1 MGRFNRSNK
10 FNNDRNS
17 GPSQKYQAVCSKCGK
32 DCELPFRPSGDRPVF
47 CSDCFGRQNNSR
59 PNNFGGR
66 SNFGDKRMFEATCAK
81 CGQNCQVPFQPRPGK
96 DVFCNA
102 CFGKSAP
109 GGNRGGGGQMDNKQL
124 EMLNAKLDK
133 ILKILAPNS
142 APEIKEEKKV
152 KKEKE
157 VKPAK
162 KTTKKKK

>member
-1 MGRFNRSNK
+1 
-10 FNNDRNS
+10 
-17 GPSQKYQAVCSKCGK
+17 
-32 DCELPFRPSGDRPVF
+32 
-47 CSDCFGRQNNSR
+47 
-59 PNNFGGR
+59 
-66 SNFGDKRMFEATCAK
+66 
-81 CGQNCQVPFQPRPGK
+81 
-96 DVFCNA
+96 
-102 CFGKSAP
+102 
-109 GGNRGGGGQMDNKQL
+109 MDNKQL